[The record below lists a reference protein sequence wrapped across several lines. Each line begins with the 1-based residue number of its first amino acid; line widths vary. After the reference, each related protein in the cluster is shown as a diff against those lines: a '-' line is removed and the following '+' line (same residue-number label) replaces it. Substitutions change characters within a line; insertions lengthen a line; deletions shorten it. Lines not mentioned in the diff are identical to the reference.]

1 MFRGMKLYGQKLKN
15 FFSKKQNLI
24 FLQGTFKIYG
34 FQSEFTPCSS
44 LNVKELLP
52 QNRRDIKILS
62 HCNGTPL
69 HNHLV
74 PKQILNHLTKL
85 VK

>member
-1 MFRGMKLYGQKLKN
+1 MELSKFTDFRVNSHPVVTLY
-15 FFSKKQNLI
+15 I
-24 FLQGTFKIYG
+24 
-34 FQSEFTPCSS
+34 C
-44 LNVKELLP
+44 LNVKDLLP

-69 HNHLV
+69 HNRLV
-74 PKQILNHLTKL
+74 PKRILNHLAKL

>member
-1 MFRGMKLYGQKLKN
+1 MFWGMKLYEPKLKKI
-15 FFSKKQNLI
+15 FSKKQNLI

-34 FQSEFTPCSS
+34 FHSEFTPCSC

-52 QNRRDIKILS
+52 QSRRSIKILS

-74 PKQILNHLTKL
+74 PKQIFNHLTKL